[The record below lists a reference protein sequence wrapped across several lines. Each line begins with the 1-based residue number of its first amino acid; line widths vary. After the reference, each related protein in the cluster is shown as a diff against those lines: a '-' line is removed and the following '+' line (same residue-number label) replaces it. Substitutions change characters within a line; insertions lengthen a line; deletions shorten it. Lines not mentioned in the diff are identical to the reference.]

1 MSKSIFLT
9 ASLFFIMGKEIEHKY
24 LVTDDS
30 FKQMCSETISIRQG
44 YLSREKGRTVRVRT
58 AGNKAFITIKG
69 PSVDEARDEFEYRIP
84 MDDAMAL
91 LNMCTPPVISKTR
104 HIVFYEGNKWEVD
117 VFHEQLEGLV
127 IAEIELPAANYQ
139 YALPRFVGRNV
150 TDDRRFYNSCLTTF
164 EDIKE
169 AL

>member
-30 FKQMCSETISIRQG
+30 FKQMCS
-44 YLSREKGRTVRVRT
+44 
-58 AGNKAFITIKG
+58 
-69 PSVDEARDEFEYRIP
+69 VDDARDEFEYRIP

-139 YALPRFVGRNV
+139 YALPHFVGRNV